1 MLWLNGGPGCSSLIG
16 FFTENG
22 PFYYADDTTTK
33 MSINPYAWNKNANVL
48 YLESPGT
55 VGFSKANDF
64 YAIQNDTTVAKNN
77 LIALIQ
83 FFTKYSRFKG
93 NDFYIAGES
102 YAGIYI
108 PRLAK

>member
-1 MLWLNGGPGCSSLIG
+1 
-16 FFTENG
+16 
-22 PFYYADDTTTK
+22 
-33 MSINPYAWNKNANVL
+33 MSVNPYAWNKKANVL

-83 FFTKYSRFKG
+83 FFTKYAWLKG

-102 YAGIYI
+102 YAGIYVPTAFYEYSFLDEDCTLRAKRI
-108 PRLAK
+108 P